1 MNLHELKVTFG
12 SANHLNYVPITKL
25 PVEISSDGDDK
36 DKKDDGRN
44 EKLCDSS
51 SWFPYAH
58 EHINPHNRVEPS
70 APELGSALCCLMSL
84 LRVMME
90 KVLVNQGGV
99 VQGRQTAQDLQEKTG
114 KKFSKSVTFIKE
126 SSERSNSTKP

>member
-1 MNLHELKVTFG
+1 
-12 SANHLNYVPITKL
+12 
-25 PVEISSDGDDK
+25 
-36 DKKDDGRN
+36 
-44 EKLCDSS
+44 
-51 SWFPYAH
+51 
-58 EHINPHNRVEPS
+58 
-70 APELGSALCCLMSL
+70 
-84 LRVMME
+84 MME